1 VIRLWLAFV
10 IFAVVIHFGIT
21 AWRKMEEKERWS
33 LTKSAFYS
41 IVVSLLALAVMTAIV
56 VLF

>member
-10 IFAVVIHFGIT
+10 IFAVLIHFGIT
-21 AWRKMEEKERWS
+21 AWRKMGEKERWS
-33 LTKSAFYS
+33 LTKTAFYS
-41 IVVSLLALAVMTAIV
+41 IIVSLLALAVMTGIV